1 VLLRG
6 QFPQSQYSLTD
17 CFFVFSP
24 AGGEFAAVTQQ
35 VLPGSLRSFLECRVA
50 AEEEGQAG
58 QAVGSY
64 YHEGFKRKVYTQET
78 VRSE

>member
-1 VLLRG
+1 V
-6 QFPQSQYSLTD
+6 
-17 CFFVFSP
+17 CCCV
-24 AGGEFAAVTQQ
+24 GGAFAAVTEK
-35 VLPGSLRSFLECRVA
+35 VLRGSLRAYLECRVA

-78 VRSE
+78 VSSVAFNRI

>member
-1 VLLRG
+1 MVKPCTLLCVLL
-6 QFPQSQYSLTD
+6 
-17 CFFVFSP
+17 C
-24 AGGEFAAVTQQ
+24 AGGEFSTVTDQ
-35 VLPGSLRSFLECRVA
+35 VLPGSLRAYLECRLA

-78 VRSE
+78 VGTVLFVACLEQVT